1 MKKGNKIK
9 DLSLYN
15 INIFS
20 SKYKDN
26 NKETNINNN
35 NLLNKFKLECVIGK
49 GGFGKVSYIKIINKK
64 NRFGKSN
71 IN

>member
-20 SKYKDN
+20 YKYKDN
-26 NKETNINNN
+26 NNETNINNN
-35 NLLNKFKLECVIGK
+35 FLNKFKLECVIGK
-49 GGFGKVSYIKIINKK
+49 GGFGKVSHIKMIK
-64 NRFGKSN
+64 
-71 IN
+71 

>member
-26 NKETNINNN
+26 NKEKNIN
-35 NLLNKFKLECVIGK
+35 
-49 GGFGKVSYIKIINKK
+49 
-64 NRFGKSN
+64 
-71 IN
+71 